1 VNLKNR
7 LDLEGLLQKRNDIKK
22 IFFYRIC
29 GTGMGAA
36 ACLLREKGFE
46 VEGGDLNFFPPM
58 SDYLKET
65 GIPLHNLD
73 EFDFNTL
80 KEFDL
85 VVVGN
90 VVPRSGDDARKIEE
104 VGTYFCSFPA
114 LLGALVLH
122 DINVIGIAGT
132 HGKTTTT
139 YFMEQ
144 LFEKLGEKPGY
155 FIGGVL
161 EGKPSSTLGDGK
173 YFFIE
178 SDEYDSSYFEKISKF
193 RSYSLNHMIL
203 TSLEYDHADIFDD
216 IEDIKKEFEHV
227 IPNLKGRII
236 CNGDYDAIEDL
247 KIKYPKRDWLVY
259 GDHSDHG
266 PFNIVEEQLTTTFEL
281 SYKGD
286 KKLFKT
292 NVIGKHNILNLTT
305 CILFA
310 LSEGFPCEKI
320 NNSIGDL
327 KFVKRRQEV
336 RGLYRNML
344 VIDDFAHHPRSVK
357 CTIDA
362 IKVRYPDK
370 EIAVVLE
377 PNSAT
382 ARSNIFQDEFYESLR
397 NSNHVI
403 LAKPSRAT
411 TVKSAQNLNFELIA
425 ENLKFGGVK
434 AEVVAELSDLRSAI
448 DKLAS
453 TETVLLVLSNG
464 TCLDL
469 WKSDFV
475 SELKPFEKN

>member
-1 VNLKNR
+1 MNLNNK

-58 SDYLKET
+58 SDYLRET
-65 GIPLHNLD
+65 GIPLHNLE
-73 EFDFNTL
+73 EFDFNKL

-85 VVVGN
+85 IVVGN
-90 VVPRSGDDARKIEE
+90 VVPRSGEDARKIEE
-104 VGTYFCSFPA
+104 LGTYFCSFPA

-122 DINVIGIAGT
+122 DINVVGIAGT

-144 LFEKLGEKPGY
+144 LFEKLGQKPGY

-178 SDEYDSSYFEKISKF
+178 SDEYDSAYFEKISKF
-193 RSYSLNHMIL
+193 RSYSLNHLIL

-216 IEDIKKEFEHV
+216 IEDIKAEFEHV
-227 IPNLKGRII
+227 IPNLKGKVI

-247 KIKYPKRDWLVY
+247 KIKYPDRDWLVY
-259 GDHSDHG
+259 GDRSDHG
-266 PFNIVEEQLTTTFEL
+266 PFKIKGEQRTTQFEI
-281 SYKGD
+281 SYKGESIS
-286 KKLFKT
+286 FKT

-310 LSEGFPCEKI
+310 LSEGFSPVEI

-336 RGLYRNML
+336 RGLYKNMI

-357 CTIDA
+357 CTIEA
-362 IKVRYPDK
+362 IKVRYPGK
-370 EIAVVLE
+370 TLAVILE

-382 ARSNIFQDEFYESLR
+382 ARSNIFQDEFYESLLE
-397 NSNHVI
+397 SNQVI

-411 TVKSAQNLNFELIA
+411 TVKSAQNLDFEQIA
-425 ENLKFGGVK
+425 ENLKFNGVQAK
-434 AEVVAELSDLRSAI
+434 VVSELNELRDEI
-448 DKLAS
+448 DGLVS
-453 TETVLLVLSNG
+453 SETVLLVLSNG

-475 SELKPFEKN
+475 REIKSFEKH